1 MQAKTPHAYLQP
13 LVLAA
18 LCASV
23 GIAGPVSASETAK
36 VQNPNFAKIDDNRDG
51 YLSLAEFTQRGL
63 LAKSFHEADDNRDG
77 RLDSDEFIKA
87 SAIEDRVKVARVVD
101 DSVITGKVKMEL
113 LKDPV
118 VKGMKVNV
126 ETYQGTVQLSGF
138 VDNERQATKAAEVAV
153 TVKGV
158 KHVIN
163 NLIVKS

>member
-1 MQAKTPHAYLQP
+1 MQAKKPHAYFKP

-18 LCASV
+18 LCASI
-23 GIAGPVSASETAK
+23 GIAGTVNANETAK
-36 VQNPNFAKIDDNRDG
+36 VQNPNFTKFDDNRDG
-51 YLSLAEFTQRGL
+51 YLSLTEFTQRGL
-63 LAKSFHEADDNRDG
+63 HAKSFQEADDNRDG

-87 SAIEDRVKVARVVD
+87 SAIEDRVNAARVVD
-101 DSVITGKVKMEL
+101 DTVITGKVKMEL

-138 VDNERQATKAAEVAV
+138 VDNERQATKAAELTV

-158 KHVIN
+158 KHVVN